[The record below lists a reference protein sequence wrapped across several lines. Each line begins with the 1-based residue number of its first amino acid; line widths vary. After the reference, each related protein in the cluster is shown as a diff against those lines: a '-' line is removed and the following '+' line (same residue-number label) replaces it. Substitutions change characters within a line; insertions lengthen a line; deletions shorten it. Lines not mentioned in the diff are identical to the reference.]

1 MDNRNQIQSFY
12 EEVYHSYQSPVNPSQ
27 FETYERNIVL
37 KRIYQQVEEKKILD
51 LGAGNGLTSL
61 FFLDKGYEVYGIE
74 WTKAGVEN
82 LNNIGVKAVQK
93 DIEKPPYQFPNDFFD
108 EVFWGD
114 NIEHLFFPEIVAKE
128 VYRILKPNGRLILS
142 TPNHGW
148 IINRLFYLIKGVPR
162 RTEGHRLPIWEW
174 QHIRYFNSEELKN
187 FLSHCGFQKNINI
200 YGAERR
206 FPFSYLSNFFP
217 KLMGSVLIVETY
229 K

>member
-12 EEVYHSYQSPVNPSQ
+12 EEVYSSYKSPVDPSE
-27 FETYERNIVL
+27 FEKYERNIAL
-37 KRIYQQVEEKKILD
+37 KRIYKQVEGKKILD
-51 LGAGNGLTSL
+51 LGAGNGLVSQ
-61 FFLDKGYEVYGIE
+61 FLLNKGYEVYALE

-82 LNNIGVKAVQK
+82 LSNLGVKAVQQ
-93 DIEKPPYQFPNDFFD
+93 DIENTPYEFPNDFFD

-128 VYRILKPNGRLILS
+128 IHRILKPQGRLILS

-148 IINRLFYLIKGVPR
+148 IINRLYYLIKGVPR

-174 QHIRYFNSEELKN
+174 QHIRYFNSEELRK
-187 FLSHCGFQKNINI
+187 FLYYSGFQEFIKVH
-200 YGAERR
+200 GAERR
-206 FPFSYLSNFFP
+206 VPFNQLSAILP
-217 KLMGSVLIVETY
+217 KLMGSVLIVEVW